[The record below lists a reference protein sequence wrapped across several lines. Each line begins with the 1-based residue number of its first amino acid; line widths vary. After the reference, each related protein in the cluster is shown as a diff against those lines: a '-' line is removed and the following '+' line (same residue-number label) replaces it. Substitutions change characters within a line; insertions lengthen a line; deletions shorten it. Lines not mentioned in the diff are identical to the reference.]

1 MSTRT
6 TETELAA
13 PAVLPVQGEGPPTVT
28 PVLTITPR
36 RHGFFPVRELW
47 EFRELLYFLA
57 WRDIKIR
64 YKQTI
69 FGAAWAVIQPLV
81 TMVIFTAI
89 FHRFARISTGDIAY
103 PVFAYAGLLPWNL
116 FSGSLQRS
124 ILSLVGSTHLITRV
138 YFPRQILPIAATFSA
153 AVDFAVAFVVLIV
166 MSGWYGV
173 PPTWRLLALPGAVAM
188 VMLTAMGVGMWL
200 AALNVKYRD
209 VGHTVPFLIQVWM
222 FASPVAYPLGLVP
235 GHLRGLY
242 AVNPMAGAIELFRWA
257 VVGGQAPPLQ
267 VMAIGFGAMLFL
279 LAWGLL
285 YFRQMERSFAD
296 II

>member
-1 MSTRT
+1 MSTQT
-6 TETELAA
+6 TETELPV
-13 PAVLPVQGEGPPTVT
+13 PAVSTPKDEARPAVT

-36 RHGFFPVRELW
+36 RHGFFPVKELW

-64 YKQTI
+64 YKQTV

-89 FHRFARISTGDIAY
+89 FHRFARITTGDIPY

-116 FSGSLQRS
+116 FAGSLQRS

-153 AVDFAVAFVVLIV
+153 AVDFAVAFAVLIV
-166 MSGWYGV
+166 MGVGYGV
-173 PPTWRLLALPGAVAM
+173 PPTWRLLALPAAVAM

-200 AALNVKYRD
+200 SALNVKYRD

-222 FASPVAYPLGLVP
+222 FASPVAYPLSLVP
-235 GHLRGLY
+235 GHLHGLY
-242 AVNPMAGAIELFRWA
+242 AINPMAGAIELFRWA
-257 VVGGQAPPLQ
+257 VAGGPAPSVPLL
-267 VMAIGFGAMLFL
+267 AIGFGATLVL
-279 LAWGLL
+279 LAWGLF